1 MRLHAADSF
10 GAGGG
15 GSILGGHIILIA
27 GELLEI
33 RSMIEGVGSGLR
45 VAKVVWSILCM

>member
-1 MRLHAADSF
+1 MRRHVADSF

-15 GSILGGHIILIA
+15 GSILGCRMILIA

-33 RSMIEGVGSGLR
+33 RSTIEGVGSGLR
-45 VAKVVWSILCM
+45 VAKVVRSILCM